1 RARPTRPRRPRLAAA
16 GRGQQ
21 IRGPRAAAGTEPPR
35 PAATQQT
42 GPAVT
47 TPAYTTAPQSGE
59 RGLPLAEAFD
69 RARSAAAALSVEAD
83 LEPILDGS
91 PGTWR
96 CVLRRDGV
104 ELRTGLGLGKGSREE
119 ARTGA
124 LFEALEHYLCGVDGL
139 DTAEIRLRRGH
150 ELAEGPLARDIAV
163 RLLGQAPDPDQSLGC
178 LPYRSLTGGPDAYVP
193 LFLSM
198 PEYLRAA
205 GERARREA
213 GDTYDYRAVGRY
225 SVNNGWAAGTDP
237 VEAAVHAVNEL
248 IERDALSLLLI
259 GQFLRERPERLAVV
273 DPLTLPDDVT
283 ALLRFATTRTG
294 RPVHLIDMTTD
305 LGVPAY
311 TAYVAAPAGQPAR
324 ICGWGASLS
333 RRYAITRAVSEL
345 VQLHS
350 TMDLREQY
358 AHLLPQQRDDTGPY
372 PALHACYLSDFTAAL
387 ASAEPR
393 QYEATAVPDTPRG
406 HLDRLLSLLREHGFE
421 AYQRDHH
428 VTADLAVVNV
438 LVPGL
443 ERFMLVTDGQVV
455 VPGGRGMAARGRG

>member
-1 RARPTRPRRPRLAAA
+1 M
-16 GRGQQ
+16 
-21 IRGPRAAAGTEPPR
+21 
-35 PAATQQT
+35 
-42 GPAVT
+42 T
-47 TPAYTTAPQSGE
+47 TPTHTAAHQSGE
-59 RGLPLAEAFD
+59 RSLTLAEAFD
-69 RARSAAAALSVEAD
+69 RAQAAAAALRVEVD
-83 LEPILDGS
+83 LEPILDGT

-96 CVLRRDGV
+96 CILRRDGR

-139 DTAEIRLRRGH
+139 RTSEIRLAGSH
-150 ELAEGPLARDIAV
+150 ELAEGPLAADIAV
-163 RLLGQAPDPDQSLGC
+163 QLLGQAPDRPLGC
-178 LPYRSLTGGPDAYVP
+178 LPYRSLTGGPGVDVP

-198 PEYLRAA
+198 PEYLRPA

-225 SVNNGWAAGTDP
+225 SVNNGWAAGADP
-237 VEAAVHAVNEL
+237 IEAAVHAINEL

-259 GQFLRERPERLAVV
+259 GQFLSEHPHRLAVV
-273 DPLTLPDDVT
+273 DPRTLPDDVA
-283 ALLRFATTRTG
+283 ALLDFAQTRTG
-294 RPVHLIDMTTD
+294 RQVHLIDMTTD

-311 TAYVAAPAGQPAR
+311 TAYLPAPVGEPAR

-333 RRYAITRAVSEL
+333 RRYAITRAVTEL

-350 TMDLREQY
+350 TMGLREQY
-358 AHLLPQQRDDTGPY
+358 AHLLPHQRDDTRPY

-387 ASAEPR
+387 PSAEPR
-393 QYEATAVPDTPRG
+393 AYEATAVPDTPRG
-406 HLDRLLSLLREHGFE
+406 HLDQLLALLREHGFDV
-421 AYQRDHH
+421 YQRDHH
-428 VTADLAVVNV
+428 GTPDLAVVNV

-455 VPGGRGMAARGRG
+455 VPGRRGMAARSHG